1 MWLHLKS
8 VGLKFKSV
16 GELSQT
22 KCIYFN
28 RNSSMQLWILHQ
40 GKDFPLQISQS
51 VQVIGLWI
59 CPLPN
64 RKPLSLKVTSFW
76 AVLYIAIL
84 DNKGHFLH
92 EIPLMWPQL
101 KTTCTPPAH
110 YNWNYNFMNEPFLQ
124 LKGIVHP
131 KLKWS
136 FTHPQVVL
144 KMYEFLLLNT
154 KKIYLEY
161 FLYYESQCYRQLFG
175 NQHCSKYNFTFN
187 RRKTHMFVTT
197 WGWVNDVWTIP
208 FKDILMFCRL

>member
-1 MWLHLKS
+1 MHL
-8 VGLKFKSV
+8 FQQ
-16 GELSQT
+16 EF
-22 KCIYFN
+22 IHA
-28 RNSSMQLWILHQ
+28 ILHK

-51 VQVIGLWI
+51 VQVGHVD
-59 CPLPN
+59 LPTAQSDFF
-64 RKPLSLKVTSFW
+64 LSC
-76 AVLYIAIL
+76 ALYIAIL

-154 KKIYLEY
+154 KEYLESRI
-161 FLYYESQCYRQLFG
+161 FFILWKSML
-175 NQHCSKYNFTFN
+175 SST
-187 RRKTHMFVTT
+187 
-197 WGWVNDVWTIP
+197 VW
-208 FKDILMFCRL
+208 